1 MRSRAQCERDAA
13 RSHGL
18 LNMTSK
24 TLSRPRR
31 LNPTRRQ
38 TEGFVLLE
46 ALVALLIF
54 SIGVLGLIGL
64 QATSIKQAS
73 AAEYRSIATLQAN
86 DLISRMW
93 VSDKSTAPLTAMF
106 ASSVAGTGYTNWKSD
121 WADALPGAKDNL
133 PTVTVTS
140 VSGGGATPVSS
151 SQVTVI
157 VYWQAP
163 SDTTAHNYTVVAQL
177 K

>member
-1 MRSRAQCERDAA
+1 
-13 RSHGL
+13 
-18 LNMTSK
+18 MTSK
-24 TLSRPRR
+24 TISRQRR
-31 LNPTRRQ
+31 LNPPHRQ

-64 QATSIKQAS
+64 QATSIKQAA

-93 VSDKSTAPLTAMF
+93 VSDKTTASLTTLF
-106 ASSVAGTGYTNWKSD
+106 ASSTAGTGYTNWKNE
-121 WADALPGAKDNL
+121 WADALPGAKDNQ
-133 PTVTVTS
+133 PTVSVTS

-163 SDTTAHNYTVVAQL
+163 SDTTTHNYTVVAQL